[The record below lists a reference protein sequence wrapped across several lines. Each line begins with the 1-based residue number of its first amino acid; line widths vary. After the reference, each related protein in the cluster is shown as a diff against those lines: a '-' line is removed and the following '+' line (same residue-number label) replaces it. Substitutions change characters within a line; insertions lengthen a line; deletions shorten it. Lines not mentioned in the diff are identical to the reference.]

1 MTGKTNKSTTEHPK
15 ARRRSKLRDDE
26 RQFVTALARGL
37 EILRCFDSSR
47 LELGS
52 KEISELTGLP
62 QPSVW
67 RLCNTLVSLGYLVPT
82 GGGRLRVG
90 FGVLGLGTT
99 ALPSSDLG
107 YLVEQEM
114 QAIADATPGSV
125 SLCVPDQFEMLILK
139 RAMGSGALG
148 FNHRVGA
155 RLPMVRSGAG
165 LAYLA
170 AIDEERLELVSAQ
183 LKEITADDWDKTQAM
198 IAGARKMYRDYG
210 FVLAEQIFHPDIR
223 AVATPAEAKSGGRVF
238 TLSCAGPIA
247 SREKLMKDIGP
258 RLVALAKNIRSTS
271 LMLT

>member
-1 MTGKTNKSTTEHPK
+1 MQNSLDGKVVIITGASSGIGAAV
-15 ARRRSKLRDDE
+15 ARLLAQYGCKLTLAARSVDK
-26 RQFVTALARGL
+26 
-37 EILRCFDSSR
+37 
-47 LELGS
+47 
-52 KEISELTGLP
+52 
-62 QPSVW
+62 
-67 RLCNTLVSLGYLVPT
+67 
-82 GGGRLRVG
+82 
-90 FGVLGLGTT
+90 
-99 ALPSSDLG
+99 
-107 YLVEQEM
+107 M

-125 SLCVPDQFEMLILK
+125 SLCVPDKFEMLILK
-139 RAMGSGALG
+139 RAMGSGALV